1 MTVKGQDATVERL
14 VTIPELSEMSGVPIS
29 TLHDLTNRGELPLFR
44 MGTRKRVRLE
54 DWAEYLADNYESRHD
69 I

>member
-1 MTVKGQDATVERL
+1 MSVKKQDAIVERL
-14 VTIPELSEMSGVPIS
+14 LTIPELFEMSGVPIS

-54 DWAEYLADNYESRHD
+54 DWAEYLADNYETRHD
-69 I
+69 V